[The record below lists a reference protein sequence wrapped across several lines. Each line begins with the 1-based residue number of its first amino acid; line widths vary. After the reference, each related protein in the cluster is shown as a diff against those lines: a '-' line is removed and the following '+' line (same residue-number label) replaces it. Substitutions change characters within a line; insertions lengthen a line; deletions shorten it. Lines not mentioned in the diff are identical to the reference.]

1 MLRSSGPSGSGGKS
15 LQVVLAWADAIN
27 SDGRLNGINAD
38 IIIRPDHIIVSR
50 AGVKPEGNAIENECL
65 KRLSIGGQLSITPS
79 NAQAIKDCR
88 MHAMAAG
95 ATSTAHAVIFPL
107 MPAPRKCTEAKLVN
121 GLYRICATLLQIS
134 ADKLS
139 LEYEED
145 SNHNGTFYGHR
156 ARFEVT
162 LQRDFTIP
170 LGRILG
176 CKVNIVAAYS
186 FNPKEPSKLIPLDNP
201 KQEQCTASSA

>member
-1 MLRSSGPSGSGGKS
+1 VTAGLRQRVIEDETEMSVVRWMLTIVLIFLLGTTQSYSQILGPSGSGGKS

-95 ATSTAHAVIFPL
+95 FTEFV
-107 MPAPRKCTEAKLVN
+107 PR
-121 GLYRICATLLQIS
+121 S
-134 ADKLS
+134 
-139 LEYEED
+139 
-145 SNHNGTFYGHR
+145 
-156 ARFEVT
+156 
-162 LQRDFTIP
+162 
-170 LGRILG
+170 
-176 CKVNIVAAYS
+176 CKYQLTN
-186 FNPKEPSKLIPLDNP
+186 
-201 KQEQCTASSA
+201 